1 MEAHAMDTHRERHGI
16 RWRLRKVGLLIGMAL
31 ASVNIWT
38 GSPLIAV
45 WVGSRVQSSGS
56 TVSMG
61 SIAVVALVLG
71 GLSLALIQLLGV
83 MQSAYDGLT
92 GRRRAVR
99 RTLPW
104 MRSMRGERP
113 HEQPEGVRAS
123 PAELMLMLC
132 VVVAVIAFEIWFFF
146 YSGSPIDQR
155 SGRD

>member
-1 MEAHAMDTHRERHGI
+1 MGTFAGMEVVRHTVG
-16 RWRLRKVGLLIGMAL
+16 WRLRKVGLLIGMAL

-38 GSPLIAV
+38 GSPLMAV
-45 WVGSRVQSSGS
+45 WVGSRVQNSGS

-61 SIAVVALVLG
+61 SIAIVALVLG
-71 GLSLALIQLLGV
+71 GLSLALVQLLGL
-83 MQSAYDGLT
+83 MQSAYDRLT

-113 HEQPEGVRAS
+113 HEQPEGVRPS
-123 PAELMLMLC
+123 PSELILIVC
-132 VVVAVIAFEIWFFF
+132 VVIAVIAFEIWFFF